1 MTHAN
6 DAARADPAISNLIE
20 KLDAVCSVCRKADCS
35 HFDAH
40 FSGLAPFGEND
51 QLHAEGDKA

>member
-6 DAARADPAISNLIE
+6 DAAQADPAIADLVD
-20 KLDAVCSVCRKADCS
+20 KLDAVCSVCRKTECG

-40 FSGLAPFGEND
+40 FSGLVPFGGDD
-51 QLHAEGDKA
+51 QLHAEGPKA

>member
-6 DAARADPAISNLIE
+6 DAAQADPAITDLVE
-20 KLDAVCSVCRKADCS
+20 KLDAVCSVCRKTDCG

-40 FSGLAPFGEND
+40 FSGLVPFDGDD
-51 QLHAEGDKA
+51 QLHAESSKA